1 MDEREI
7 LRHIDEYVAEEH
19 ALRRAH
25 AGDGEPLSEEQR
37 GRLAYLEEHLDQAW
51 DLLRQRR
58 AKAEFGENPEEA
70 HERPVPEVESYLQ

>member
-7 LRHIDEYVAEEH
+7 LKRIDEYVAEEH
-19 ALRRAH
+19 ELRSH
-25 AGDGEPLSEEQR
+25 GGEPLSDDQR
-37 GRLAYLEEHLDQAW
+37 HRLAYLEEHLDQAW

-58 AKAEFGENPEEA
+58 AKAEYGEDPAEA